1 MKRRKMMSDYYVLI
15 YKYNHK
21 TKKKELGTIIPHE
34 WLPTLGLSIESKIT
48 ELTFGEEAYK
58 MFEKKVEMLE
68 KATCGDL
75 VNEPGRIFPR
85 RKNEGTVQ
93 E

>member
-1 MKRRKMMSDYYVLI
+1 MSARNGRKKMSDFIAI
-15 YKYNHK
+15 YKFNHK
-21 TKKKELGTIIPHE
+21 KKKSEFGMIIPQE
-34 WLPTLGLSIESKIT
+34 WLPKLGLSIESKIN
-48 ELTFGEEAYK
+48 ELTFGEDAYK

-85 RKNEGTVQ
+85 RKK
-93 E
+93 

>member
-1 MKRRKMMSDYYVLI
+1 MSAGDMKRRKTMNVTI

-21 TKKKELGTIIPHE
+21 KKKSEFGMIIPQE
-34 WLPTLGLSIESKIT
+34 WLPKLGINIESQFLD
-48 ELTFGEEAYK
+48 LTFGEDAYK

-75 VNEPGRIFPR
+75 VDEPGRIFPR
-85 RKNEGTVQ
+85 RKK
-93 E
+93 

>member
-1 MKRRKMMSDYYVLI
+1 MSIAI
-15 YKYNHK
+15 YKFNHK
-21 TKKKELGTIIPHE
+21 TKEREFGMQVNQK
-34 WLPTLGLSIESKIT
+34 WLPKLGINIESQFLD
-48 ELTFGEEAYK
+48 LTFGEDAYK

-85 RKNEGTVQ
+85 RKK
-93 E
+93 